1 MSTILIAVIFV
12 TVITVICSTVYY
24 EAEEDRYNVDQIS
37 RSISVLKEKLLEKF
51 DIYPIARCPI
61 CGKYPEV
68 KYRDEYKLYD
78 IYCKSY
84 LAKTPHFA
92 VFGLKDEPKK
102 SVIKRWNE
110 KVRANNSR

>member
-1 MSTILIAVIFV
+1 MVVVIGIFLV
-12 TVITVICSTVYY
+12 TLTAICSTVQY
-24 EAEEDRYNVDQIS
+24 EDPDDTELS
-37 RSISVLKEKLLEKF
+37 RSIRILKEKLLEKF
-51 DIYPIARCPI
+51 GIYPVSRCPI

-78 IYCKSY
+78 ICCKSY
-84 LAKTPHFA
+84 LARTPHFA

-110 KVRANNSR
+110 KVRTSNSR